1 MITLKRRPHA
11 IIKTGPESTLV
22 HVILNV
28 IIVRLEGPAAKNMGQ
43 SEDDVT
49 DQEGEPDCVLVVL
62 DAGEC
67 RTSDAHR
74 HGDRRYDAEYRAHD
88 AKAIDR
94 LSQGH
99 SHLPAGLVDTIAF
112 LLAAGDGPREKH
124 IPQNDDQ
131 KTVDA
136 D

>member
-1 MITLKRRPHA
+1 
-11 IIKTGPESTLV
+11 
-22 HVILNV
+22 
-28 IIVRLEGPAAKNMGQ
+28 MGQ

-62 DAGEC
+62 DAGE
-67 RTSDAHR
+67 RRASDAHR

-94 LSQGH
+94 LSQGR
-99 SHLPAGLVDTIAF
+99 SHFPAGRVDTIPL
-112 LLAAGDGPREKH
+112 LLAAGYGPREKH
-124 IPQNDDQ
+124 IPQNDYQ